1 MDWLVSP
8 PTESPPASPPIQIP
22 CISLPSFFPQTAR
35 ESIPPSKNVASSPNR
50 LSLGSRPHID
60 RVIINASP
68 SPPRWLYIFPEKD
81 APPSMSLIE
90 HLGEN
95 TIQMP
100 HPSGQVPLGCLNHYM
115 IMILHKTVRVRQL
128 VGAEIFPRTCRKSC
142 RKPVVKI
149 NASFPQGGKA
159 DCVSHLRSRAILPR
173 PSLSGLSEA
182 FGG

>member
-1 MDWLVSP
+1 M
-8 PTESPPASPPIQIP
+8 PTAQ
-22 CISLPSFFPQTAR
+22 
-35 ESIPPSKNVASSPNR
+35 ASSPNR

-100 HPSGQVPLGCLNHYM
+100 HPSGQVPLGCLNHDD
-115 IMILHKTVRVRQL
+115 LVKSLKTVTPAPYQVRGKLQQ
-128 VGAEIFPRTCRKSC
+128 ESRT
-142 RKPVVKI
+142 
-149 NASFPQGGKA
+149 
-159 DCVSHLRSRAILPR
+159 L
-173 PSLSGLSEA
+173 
-182 FGG
+182 